1 MAKAAPKKG
10 KAVDSKAKNAKESR
24 KAKKGKQAGG
34 DGGPV
39 LSVAGHPIAKS
50 HVRKAKGAGGLL
62 GFALALILSLQA
74 SVPLID
80 AAERALIAGFAGYLL
95 GWACS
100 VTVWRQLMIAE
111 LKVTAEQID
120 KRRAEADD

>member
-1 MAKAAPKKG
+1 MAKQAPKKA
-10 KAVDSKAKNAKESR
+10 KADTKAKNAKES
-24 KAKKGKQAGG
+24 KKGKKGKQAA
-34 DGGPV
+34 DEGPV
-39 LSVAGHPIAKS
+39 LSVAAHPIAKS
-50 HVRKAKGAGGLL
+50 HVRKAKGIGGLL

-74 SVPLID
+74 SVPLLD

-111 LKVTAEQID
+111 LKVTAEQIA